1 MPVISAH
8 CFANHRGG
16 VGKTTLAYQVSS
28 AYAAAHPGRKVLVID
43 TTDSGDLSEMLMG
56 GIYEKRGREMLR
68 SLIPVA
74 NVTQMFLRA
83 LVASTS
89 TSLSDVLKAEEYED
103 GVLTSVV
110 QKMPLAKGA
119 VESSPLEKAKVMKR
133 IDLEEFGIPLKQVNS
148 RMPSNMFLCPS
159 GLDIEHSISFSAT
172 QRQDIIAVLL
182 DSFQNAEGE
191 WKVFIDTDTELYG
204 ENGAYANIGFGIA
217 DFICLPLHADMS
229 DWYGAKVL
237 INDMQLLHD
246 MDVSHAQVHLV
257 LWNGLNVQFKQSC
270 GVTVGGISK
279 CTFIPT
285 KAEQDIIQTLDNLVY
300 QEAQIMPN
308 LFLHYNGA
316 KTTAEEFSAKC
327 STCMRN
333 FGVVGVAS
341 KDIGVPIACI
351 KPGIFHGVH
360 MDYNLSIDTIKHCRE
375 NLEEIVKAIDQVD
388 EKNNPRKICR
398 QHLEFLKARRM
409 ERKLGIKLKLKHKSP
424 LTTVKK
430 RRRHSA
436 SSASKDTTSVMY
448 KTYALRNRYS
458 LRERSKQMKA
468 KLFIDNFESSSIS
481 TA

>member
-1 MPVISAH
+1 MA
-8 CFANHRGG
+8 
-16 VGKTTLAYQVSS
+16 
-28 AYAAAHPGRKVLVID
+28 
-43 TTDSGDLSEMLMG
+43 SE
-56 GIYEKRGREMLR
+56 E
-68 SLIPVA
+68 
-74 NVTQMFLRA
+74 
-83 LVASTS
+83 STEAG
-89 TSLSDVLKAEEYED
+89 LQGYK
-103 GVLTSVV
+103 
-110 QKMPLAKGA
+110 
-119 VESSPLEKAKVMKR
+119 
-133 IDLEEFGIPLKQVNS
+133 
-148 RMPSNMFLCPS
+148 CPS
-159 GLDIEHSISFSAT
+159 GLDVEHSISFSAT
-172 QRQDIIAVLL
+172 QRQDIIAVLH

-229 DWYGAKVL
+229 DWYCAKVL

-246 MDVSHAQVHLV
+246 MD
-257 LWNGLNVQFKQSC
+257 
-270 GVTVGGISK
+270 
-279 CTFIPT
+279 
-285 KAEQDIIQTLDNLVY
+285 DIIQTLDNLVY
-300 QEAQIMPN
+300 QEAQRMPN

-388 EKNNPRKICR
+388 EKNNPRKIFR

-430 RRRHSA
+430 RRKHSP
-436 SSASKDTTSVMY
+436 SFASKDATSVMY

-458 LRERSKQMKA
+458 LRERSKQMKT